1 MSEFPLEDIK
11 SILRDCAEYESG
23 HHLRRPFMS
32 AYQIAIEFAQRHPEH
47 PAVKRLAIGGARTG
61 GHQSLA
67 QQVAR
72 FLLSITKAPDNK
84 EIEGAFLSHAGLAE
98 MTFRGGSGEE
108 IRVSTLRSEEGHSIF
123 RIKE

>member
-11 SILRDCAEYESG
+11 NILRDCSEYESG

-47 PAVKRLAIGGARTG
+47 PAVKGLAIGGAGTG
-61 GHQSLA
+61 ENQSLA
-67 QQVAR
+67 QRIAR
-72 FLLSITKAPDNK
+72 FLSSKAKDPDRS
-84 EIEGAFLSHAGLAE
+84 EIEGAFLSHVGLAE
-98 MTFRGGSGEE
+98 MTFRGDSGED
-108 IRVSTLRSEEGHSIF
+108 IRVSTLSSKHGHSIF